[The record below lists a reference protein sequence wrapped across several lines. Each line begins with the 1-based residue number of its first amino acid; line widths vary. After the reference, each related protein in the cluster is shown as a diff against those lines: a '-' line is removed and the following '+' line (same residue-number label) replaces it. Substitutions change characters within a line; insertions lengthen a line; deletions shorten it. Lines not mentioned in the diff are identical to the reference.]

1 MLIGDIMN
9 NSKKLVICTLIITLL
24 VLAAAASPYSINADA
39 FENVLGKVVFVFV
52 LIVVISTATILN
64 HLMLKDFEGKPD
76 EGFRLPI
83 TEFFFGGKRVYITAA
98 VLCITVTLLINKVS
112 IYLLY
117 FLYISHRQL
126 LIWLIIANAAAL
138 FICTKAIKSH
148 SAILKALT
156 ISLSLAGGCIASF
169 IAMKKYEADCENL
182 LFTIMLKFMFVLNI
196 WLYLLAVAGFVY
208 VSIAFVNYDILI

>member
-1 MLIGDIMN
+1 
-9 NSKKLVICTLIITLL
+9 
-24 VLAAAASPYSINADA
+24 
-39 FENVLGKVVFVFV
+39 
-52 LIVVISTATILN
+52 
-64 HLMLKDFEGKPD
+64 MLKDFEGKPD

-148 SAILKALT
+148 SAVLKALT
-156 ISLSLAGGCIASF
+156 ISLSLASF

>member
-126 LIWLIIANAAAL
+126 LI
-138 FICTKAIKSH
+138 CTKAIKSH
-148 SAILKALT
+148 SAVLKALT

>member
-76 EGFRLPI
+76 VFGSFSAENGFTLPQQCC
-83 TEFFFGGKRVYITAA
+83 A
-98 VLCITVTLLINKVS
+98 
-112 IYLLY
+112 
-117 FLYISHRQL
+117 
-126 LIWLIIANAAAL
+126 
-138 FICTKAIKSH
+138 
-148 SAILKALT
+148 
-156 ISLSLAGGCIASF
+156 
-169 IAMKKYEADCENL
+169 
-182 LFTIMLKFMFVLNI
+182 
-196 WLYLLAVAGFVY
+196 
-208 VSIAFVNYDILI
+208 

>member
-83 TEFFFGGKRVYITAA
+83 TEFFFGGKRSYIADKQRLDIPA
-98 VLCITVTLLINKVS
+98 V
-112 IYLLY
+112 
-117 FLYISHRQL
+117 F
-126 LIWLIIANAAAL
+126 
-138 FICTKAIKSH
+138 
-148 SAILKALT
+148 
-156 ISLSLAGGCIASF
+156 
-169 IAMKKYEADCENL
+169 
-182 LFTIMLKFMFVLNI
+182 
-196 WLYLLAVAGFVY
+196 FVY
-208 VSIAFVNYDILI
+208 KSSSAAYLADYCKCGSPVYMH

>member
-1 MLIGDIMN
+1 MN

-83 TEFFFGGKRVYITAA
+83 TESSAAYLADYCKCGCPVYM
-98 VLCITVTLLINKVS
+98 
-112 IYLLY
+112 
-117 FLYISHRQL
+117 H
-126 LIWLIIANAAAL
+126 
-138 FICTKAIKSH
+138 
-148 SAILKALT
+148 
-156 ISLSLAGGCIASF
+156 
-169 IAMKKYEADCENL
+169 
-182 LFTIMLKFMFVLNI
+182 
-196 WLYLLAVAGFVY
+196 
-208 VSIAFVNYDILI
+208 

>member
-1 MLIGDIMN
+1 MN

-138 FICTKAIKSH
+138 FICTAV
-148 SAILKALT
+148 LKALT

-196 WLYLLAVAGFVY
+196 WLYLLAVEGFVY

>member
-1 MLIGDIMN
+1 MN

-148 SAILKALT
+148 SA
-156 ISLSLAGGCIASF
+156 
-169 IAMKKYEADCENL
+169 
-182 LFTIMLKFMFVLNI
+182 VLRQYRTNH
-196 WLYLLAVAGFVY
+196 
-208 VSIAFVNYDILI
+208 